1 MSQEKVDRYKQEKVN
16 RKQIMRKQKL
26 MNNMRKGV
34 LVVVALAL
42 IGWLGKYLYLVDGE
56 IDWFRLM
63 LVYGVPVG
71 IPHMFFMVPWHWDLS
86 GILGMMTLC
95 VIVGSLFGSFIAIW
109 LLVRAVG
116 YVIGYPI
123 NYMIKSIKGKN

>member
-26 MNNMRKGV
+26 MNNLRKGV

-71 IPHMFFMVPWHWDLS
+71 IPHMFFMVPWLWDLS
-86 GILGMMTLC
+86 GILGMMTLR
-95 VIVGSLFGSFIAIW
+95 VIVGCVFGSFIAIW

>member
-42 IGWLGKYLYLVDGE
+42 IGCL
-56 IDWFRLM
+56 
-63 LVYGVPVG
+63 
-71 IPHMFFMVPWHWDLS
+71 
-86 GILGMMTLC
+86 
-95 VIVGSLFGSFIAIW
+95 LFC
-109 LLVRAVG
+109 L
-116 YVIGYPI
+116 
-123 NYMIKSIKGKN
+123 

>member
-42 IGWLGKYLYLVDGE
+42 IGWLGKYLYLIDGE

-71 IPHMFFMVPWHWDLS
+71 IPYMFIIIPARWDLS
-86 GILGMMTLC
+86 GILGMMALC
-95 VIVGSLFGSFIAIW
+95 VIVGSLIGSFIAV
-109 LLVRAVG
+109 LLLIRAVG
-116 YVIGYPI
+116 YVIGYLFSFFVR
-123 NYMIKSIKGKN
+123 KVKGK

>member
-42 IGWLGKYLYLVDGE
+42 IGWLGYSAYDIYVNYNLAVQAGITVSRIDEERTVSEVNYDAVSDYLNGLNAE
-56 IDWFRLM
+56 
-63 LVYGVPVG
+63 
-71 IPHMFFMVPWHWDLS
+71 
-86 GILGMMTLC
+86 
-95 VIVGSLFGSFIAIW
+95 GSAE
-109 LLVRAVG
+109 
-116 YVIGYPI
+116 
-123 NYMIKSIKGKN
+123 

>member
-1 MSQEKVDRYKQEKVN
+1 MTFKDFMS
-16 RKQIMRKQKL
+16 
-26 MNNMRKGV
+26 KGV
-34 LVVVALAL
+34 LMIAVLAL

-71 IPHMFFMVPWHWDLS
+71 IPPMFFMVPWHWDLS

>member
-42 IGWLGKYLYLVDGE
+42 IGCCLLYTS
-56 IDWFRLM
+56 R
-63 LVYGVPVG
+63 
-71 IPHMFFMVPWHWDLS
+71 
-86 GILGMMTLC
+86 C
-95 VIVGSLFGSFIAIW
+95 V
-109 LLVRAVG
+109 
-116 YVIGYPI
+116 
-123 NYMIKSIKGKN
+123 